1 MSFLLISSWQ
11 PINNPDLMILSAA
24 GNFPYDDHSNFLA
37 TGCLV
42 IFPVNTVLVCI
53 PDFSNLI
60 FSEYIG
66 VDFEKSYSYVVDKAY
81 LEQIEFNDIENGFIR
96 AETISTID
104 YLNCQG
110 EAGAKEAG
118 KLRIEGADY
127 IVKDGDIFNFR
138 FNV

>member
-1 MSFLLISSWQ
+1 MQASK
-11 PINNPDLMILSAA
+11 AA
-24 GNFPYDDHSNFLA
+24 GKIH
-37 TGCLV
+37 T
-42 IFPVNTVLVCI
+42 
-53 PDFSNLI
+53 
-60 FSEYIG
+60 
-66 VDFEKSYSYVVDKAY
+66 
-81 LEQIEFNDIENGFIR
+81 DIQNGFIR